1 MASTFAQL
9 RKNSQAQLEKLAEAA
24 QSKNKKNYVDEEE
37 GYWKLTRDA
46 SGTGFATIRF
56 LPAPAN
62 EDMPYAT
69 YWSYAFKN
77 LKNGTWYIERSL
89 ATFNEPDPV
98 FELNGKLYQGG
109 EADKEQAKKQK
120 RKMNYV
126 AHILVVDDPAH
137 PENNGKVFKY
147 KYGAGIQN
155 MINDKLSPEFDDV
168 EPVNVFDLFEG
179 ANLKLRIRQKDDFP
193 SYDKSTWENPSA
205 VGTEEFA
212 EELWTNLPPLEPMV
226 NDRKFYKTYEKL
238 EERLNRVLGLTSAE
252 PRTKAQAAPAT
263 ESRTAPAKAAPAK
276 ETKLKEADVPW
287 GKDDTDGDDD
297 DDLAFFKKLSSTD
310 DE

>member
-1 MASTFAQL
+1 MASSFAQL

-24 QSKNKKNYVDEEE
+24 TSKNKKNYVDEDE

-56 LPAPAN
+56 LPAPPN

-77 LKNGTWYIERSL
+77 KKNGTWYIERSL

-98 FELNGKLYQGG
+98 FELNGRLYQGG
-109 EADKEQAKKQK
+109 EADKEQAKAQK
-120 RKMNYV
+120 RKLNYV

-137 PENNGKVFKY
+137 PENNGKVFKF
-147 KYGAGIQN
+147 KYGQGIQN
-155 MINDKLSPEFDDV
+155 MINDKLAPEFDDV
-168 EPVNVFDLFEG
+168 EKINVFDLFDG

-212 EELWTNLPPLEPMV
+212 EELWTNLPPLEGMV

-252 PRTKAQAAPAT
+252 PRTA
-263 ESRTAPAKAAPAK
+263 AKAAPAK
-276 ETKLKEADVPW
+276 EEKVSTPKAAPKAAAKVPEEEAPW
-287 GKDDTDGDDD
+287 ETNDGDDD
-297 DDLAFFKKLSSTD
+297 DDMAFFRNLQKQND

>member
-24 QSKNKKNYVDEEE
+24 NSKNKKNYVDEEE

-46 SGTGFATIRF
+46 SGTGYATIRF
-56 LPAPAN
+56 LPAPPN

-77 LKNGTWYIERSL
+77 KRNGMWYIERSL

-98 FELNGKLYQGG
+98 FELNGRLYNGS
-109 EADKEQAKKQK
+109 ESDKEQAKTQK
-120 RKMNYV
+120 RKLNHV
-126 AHILVVDDPAH
+126 AHILVVDDPAN
-137 PENNGKVFKY
+137 PENNGKVFKF
-147 KYGAGIQN
+147 KYGAAIQN
-155 MINDKLSPEFDDV
+155 MINDKLSPEFEDT
-168 EPVNVFDLFEG
+168 EAVNVFDLFDG

-193 SYDKSTWENPSA
+193 SYDKSQWEEKSA
-205 VGTEEFA
+205 VGSDEFA
-212 EELWTNLPPLEPMV
+212 EELWTNLPPLESMV

-238 EERLNRVLGLTSAE
+238 EERLNRVLGLTQVE
-252 PRTKAQAAPAT
+252 TKTKAKTAAPS
-263 ESRTAPAKAAPAK
+263 EEKRSEAKVTKKA
-276 ETKLKEADVPW
+276 ETKIEEEDAPW
-287 GKDDTDGDDD
+287 DSSGDDDD
-297 DDLAFFKKLSSTD
+297 DDLAFFKKLQNE